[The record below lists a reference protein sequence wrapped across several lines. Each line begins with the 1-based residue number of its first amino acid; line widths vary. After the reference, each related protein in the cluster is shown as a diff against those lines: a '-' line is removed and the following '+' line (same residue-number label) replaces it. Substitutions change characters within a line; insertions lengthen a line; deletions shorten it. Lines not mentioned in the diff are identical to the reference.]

1 MSSSSW
7 RRLKVSPALIEISR
21 VTTQVLVLP
30 RIGWPLSFV
39 LSPSL
44 LRNCTSTPA
53 TVPSRTNS
61 CTTPAGLTRVGPVT
75 RAKEYP

>member
-7 RRLKVSPALIEISR
+7 RRLKASPFLIEISR
-21 VTTQVLVLP
+21 VTTQGLVLP
-30 RIGWPLSFV
+30 LIGWPLSLV

-53 TVPSRTNS
+53 TLPSFTSS
-61 CTTPAGLTRVGPVT
+61 CTTPWGLTRVGPLI
-75 RAKEYP
+75 RARE